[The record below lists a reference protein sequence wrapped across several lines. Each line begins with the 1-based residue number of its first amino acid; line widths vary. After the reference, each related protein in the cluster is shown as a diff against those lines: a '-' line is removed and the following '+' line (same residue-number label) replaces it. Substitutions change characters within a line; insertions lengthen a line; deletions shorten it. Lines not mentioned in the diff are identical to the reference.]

1 MSFTVQRL
9 DSTERLLLLAHLL
22 SLPPADRQLRFGT
35 VLAPALIARYVAKLD
50 FVRDA
55 VFGVRNDDLSLAGL
69 AHVAF
74 EGGRAEVGLSVLPAH
89 RRRGVGAA
97 LLARAAEHA
106 RNRGAPAIF
115 MQFLSHNTV
124 VARMARRLGMDLSGG
139 GVETQARLELP
150 DPSAGSILAE
160 LATNAFAACAVALK
174 AFLAGWNHRAGAMAR
189 GAGSTHRT

>member
-9 DSTERLLLLAHLL
+9 DSAERILLLAHLL

-74 EGGRAEVGLSVLPAH
+74 AGARAEVGLSVLPAH

-106 RNRGAPAIF
+106 RNRGAAAIF
-115 MQFLSHNTV
+115 MQFLSHNTA
-124 VARMARRLGMDLSGG
+124 VARMARRLGMDLTGA
-139 GVETQARLELP
+139 GVETQARLELAE
-150 DPSAGSILAE
+150 PSAASILTE
-160 LATNAFAACAVALK
+160 LATDAFAACAGALK
-174 AFLAGWNHRAGAMAR
+174 AFVAGWKHRAIATVTE
-189 GAGSTHRT
+189 AGSTPRP